1 MGNTILDR
9 GLRPA
14 TEGSPAPPADLQL
27 EWLWVMV
34 SFHAH
39 QFRGRPIA
47 EVLASWTNILLLHQG
62 LNPTIG
68 DLAKASRLPRATIS
82 RYVSNTIQ
90 NGWAEER
97 VNPRNR
103 RRRELH
109 LTEAGAKELEYIVE
123 FFHGAFDELMANQPN
138 DGEDISGD
146 DYLNRLAEMSA
157 RIAERLS
164 RWGSD
169 SGR

>member
-14 TEGSPAPPADLQL
+14 AEDIPAPPADLQL

-47 EVLASWTNILLLHQG
+47 EVLASWTNILLLHNG
-62 LNPTIG
+62 FNPTIG
-68 DLAKASRLPRATIS
+68 ELAKASGLPRATIS
-82 RYVSNTIQ
+82 RYVSSTIQ
-90 NGWAEER
+90 SGWAEER
-97 VNPRNR
+97 VDPRNR

-123 FFHGAFDELMANQPN
+123 FFHFAFHELMSHQPD
-138 DGEDISGD
+138 DGEQLSGD

-157 RIAERLS
+157 KISERLI

>member
-1 MGNTILDR
+1 MGSTILDR
-9 GLRPA
+9 GLRPSSDN
-14 TEGSPAPPADLQL
+14 GPAPPADLQL

-47 EVLASWTNILLLHQG
+47 EVLASWTNILLLHKG

-68 DLAKASRLPRATIS
+68 DLAKASGLPRATIS
-82 RYVSNTIQ
+82 RYVSSTIQ
-90 NGWAEER
+90 NGWAEEL

-109 LTEAGAKELEYIVE
+109 LTEAGAKELEAIVE
-123 FFHGAFDELMANQPN
+123 FFHAEFRELIASQPN
-138 DGEDISGD
+138 DGETESGD
-146 DYLNRLAEMSA
+146 DYLDRLAEMSE
-157 RIAERLS
+157 RISERLS
-164 RWGSD
+164 RWGA
-169 SGR
+169 

>member
-9 GLRPA
+9 GLRPSSDSA
-14 TEGSPAPPADLQL
+14 PRPPADLQL

-34 SFHAH
+34 SYHAH

-47 EVLASWTNILLLHQG
+47 EVLASWTNILLIHQG

-68 DLAKASRLPRATIS
+68 DIARASGLPRATVS
-82 RYVSNTIQ
+82 RYVSNTIK

-97 VNPRNR
+97 VNPDNR

-109 LTEAGAKELEYIVE
+109 LTEAGAKELASIVA
-123 FFHGAFDELMANQPN
+123 FFHDMFRELLASQPN
-138 DGEDISGD
+138 DGDSVSGD
-146 DYLNRLAEMSA
+146 DYLERLATMSA
-157 RIAERLS
+157 QISKRLS
-164 RWGSD
+164 E
-169 SGR
+169 

>member
-14 TEGSPAPPADLQL
+14 SDSIPRPPADLQL

-34 SFHAH
+34 SYHAH

-47 EVLASWTNILLLHQG
+47 EVLASWTNILLIHQG

-68 DLAKASRLPRATIS
+68 DIARASGLPRPTVS
-82 RYVSNTIQ
+82 RYVSNTIE

-97 VNPRNR
+97 VNPADR

-109 LTEAGAKELEYIVE
+109 LTEAGAKELESIVE
-123 FFHGAFDELMANQPN
+123 FFHDMFRELLAGQPK
-138 DGEDISGD
+138 GEDSASGD
-146 DYLNRLAEMSA
+146 DYLERLARMSEQ
-157 RIAERLS
+157 ISKRLS
-164 RWGSD
+164 E
-169 SGR
+169 